1 MKVVPQINMVM
12 NAARCPV
19 NVLFFIIILPCCR
32 KLSSCISK
40 NPLILFRRQA
50 DKLLKKIS
58 KVTLDQKSLPCWLR
72 QSAKSLFQEFLRPVE
87 ADRLQVAGKARLRP
101 VS

>member
-1 MKVVPQINMVM
+1 MNKISIGEKDRRSTFVEMKVVPQINMVM

-32 KLSSCISK
+32 KLSSYISK

-50 DKLLKKIS
+50 DKLLKKLV
-58 KVTLDQKSLPCWLR
+58 KWL
-72 QSAKSLFQEFLRPVE
+72 
-87 ADRLQVAGKARLRP
+87 
-101 VS
+101 